1 MTGQQLDK
9 YLERIGYTGTRELT
23 AENLDAL
30 IRAHIGTVPFE
41 NITVYDFDQ
50 VPSLDPE
57 DLYKKIVEERRG
69 GYCFE
74 LNTSLHNLLTS
85 FGYDA
90 YPVVV
95 RLVMTPGPPRPYAH
109 KGVVAMAEGKRWYCD
124 VGRGGP
130 GVKGAMELR
139 EGEQTVG
146 GQPHR
151 GSFEK
156 KEGTF
161 YIERKDQDGWHD
173 VLYFPLHPIEPCDFI
188 PLNFYIAKNPASLF
202 RDHRIANLT
211 LPDGSKALTGE
222 HFTLRKGGTVIE
234 RDCADKAEVEALLR
248 EEFGID
254 VTLPG

>member
-1 MTGQQLDK
+1 MTEQQLDK

-30 IRAHIGTVPFE
+30 IRAHITTVPFE

-57 DLYKKIVEERRG
+57 DLYKKIVEDRRG

-95 RLVMTPGPPRPYAH
+95 RIVVMGGPLRPYAH
-109 KGVVAMAEGKRWYCD
+109 KGVIAMAEGKKWYCD
-124 VGRGGP
+124 VGYGGP
-130 GVKGAMELR
+130 GPKGALEISAR
-139 EGEQTVG
+139 EQEIG
-146 GQPHR
+146 GFIYRCFFREDDFIIQ
-151 GSFEK
+151 K
-156 KEGTF
+156 KDAEAWGN
-161 YIERKDQDGWHD
+161 
-173 VLYFPLHPIEPCDFI
+173 VLILTGRPIEPCDFI
-188 PLNFYIAKNPASLF
+188 PLNFYIAKNPTSLF

>member
-57 DLYKKIVEERRG
+57 DLYKKIVEDRRG

-95 RLVMTPGPPRPYAH
+95 RIVVMGGPLRPYAH
-109 KGVVAMAEGKRWYCD
+109 KGVIAMAEGKKWYCD
-124 VGRGGP
+124 VGYGGP
-130 GVKGAMELR
+130 GPKGALEISAR
-139 EGEQTVG
+139 EQEIG
-146 GQPHR
+146 GFIYRCFFREDDFIIQ
-151 GSFEK
+151 K
-156 KEGTF
+156 KDAEAWGN
-161 YIERKDQDGWHD
+161 
-173 VLYFPLHPIEPCDFI
+173 VLILTGRPIEPCDFI

-234 RDCADKAEVEALLR
+234 RDCADKTEVEALLR

>member
-1 MTGQQLDK
+1 M
-9 YLERIGYTGTRELT
+9 
-23 AENLDAL
+23 
-30 IRAHIGTVPFE
+30 
-41 NITVYDFDQ
+41 
-50 VPSLDPE
+50 
-57 DLYKKIVEERRG
+57 
-69 GYCFE
+69 
-74 LNTSLHNLLTS
+74 
-85 FGYDA
+85 
-90 YPVVV
+90 
-95 RLVMTPGPPRPYAH
+95 
-109 KGVVAMAEGKRWYCD
+109 
-124 VGRGGP
+124 
-130 GVKGAMELR
+130 
-139 EGEQTVG
+139 G

-156 KEGTF
+156 KEGAF